1 MSQISIKVKIAGRYY
16 PLAIQPEEEAMIRQ
30 AEIKIQSSIDSFQE
44 KYGVRD
50 NQDLLAMTLLQMATK
65 PSTSEKVVEKVIE
78 TIEVPADV
86 TADLEKLNQLAE
98 SFIL

>member
-1 MSQISIKVKIAGRYY
+1 
-16 PLAIQPEEEAMIRQ
+16 
-30 AEIKIQSSIDSFQE
+30 
-44 KYGVRD
+44 
-50 NQDLLAMTLLQMATK
+50 MTLLQMATK
-65 PSTSEKVVEKVIE
+65 PTSTEKVVEKVIE

>member
-1 MSQISIKVKIAGRYY
+1 
-16 PLAIQPEEEAMIRQ
+16 MIRQ
-30 AEIKIQSSIDSFQE
+30 AEAKIQSSIETFQE

-65 PSTSEKVVEKVIE
+65 PTSTEKVVEKVIE